1 MRPVHLLALAMA
13 LPLGGCVDSLNN
25 RDTVTFGVGN
35 AVAAN
40 RAIHTVDP
48 WNPVSRETQIVTS
61 GDMVIAARQRRLL
74 LPPGEGATVMVPLSG
89 TGPMP
94 PAE

>member
-1 MRPVHLLALAMA
+1 MRTMVLFATGAALA
-13 LPLGGCVDSLNN
+13 LGGCVDSLNN

-40 RAIHTVDP
+40 RAIHTDDP
-48 WNPVSRETQIVTS
+48 WNPVSRETDIASS
-61 GDMVIAARQRRLL
+61 GDAVLAARQRRLL
-74 LPPGEGATVMVPLSG
+74 LPPGEGATVLVPLSG
-89 TGPMP
+89 TGAMP